1 MCRYVMSTLHSLRYV
16 LRPRCCD
23 SSFALFHNKFICVHQ
38 YPDGYLEAE
47 AEKKALKEKNSKA
60 TKGGK
65 KRALRESNVSEWD
78 GDASPPGKKRKTAK
92 KETPD
97 SKKNGECLKSLHIET
112 ISNSDIYTMK

>member
-1 MCRYVMSTLHSLRYV
+1 M
-16 LRPRCCD
+16 
-23 SSFALFHNKFICVHQ
+23 LFFVHQ

-65 KRALRESNVSEWD
+65 KRTLRESNASESE

-92 KETPD
+92 TPD
-97 SKKNGECLKSLHIET
+97 TKKKGKRQYLSALKTYILWVDKCIENKQK
-112 ISNSDIYTMK
+112 SNERIIMRPYLWLLAYAT